1 MDVGQIVPLKSPYH
15 LPWEKGVRVKGGN
28 MNVSIMT
35 SNMLDFKEAM
45 DAANIPF
52 ILIFGTLL
60 GAIREKGFI
69 IYDSDVDVACYAQD
83 HRKIINVIKTLES
96 KGFYV
101 PNKNECPLHD
111 HFFTR
116 SGERIDIWWF
126 DEIDD
131 DWIYDKY
138 IRYNKKYFDNPKSI
152 DFLDKSFLVP
162 NEPEKFLKLTYGE
175 DWKTPKHINDEKSSY
190 IIDRTQ
196 PDGKHKPG

>member
-1 MDVGQIVPLKSPYH
+1 MIVPLKSPYH
-15 LPWEKGVRVKGGN
+15 LPWERGVREKGGN
-28 MNVSIMT
+28 MNIGAMT
-35 SNMLDFKEAM
+35 SNMLVFKEVM
-45 DAANIPF
+45 DGAGIPF

-69 IYDSDVDVACYAQD
+69 VYDSDVDVACYAQD
-83 HRKIINVIKTLES
+83 HKKIINVVKTLES

-111 HFFTR
+111 HFFVR
-116 SGERIDIWWF
+116 NGERIDIWWF

-131 DWIYDKY
+131 DWVYDKY
-138 IRYNKKYFDNPKSI
+138 IRYNKKYFDNPESI
-152 DFLDKSFLVP
+152 EFLGTAFLVP
-162 NEPEKFLKLTYGE
+162 NNPEKFLELTYGE
-175 DWKTPKHINDEKSSY
+175 DWKVPKHINDKKSSY